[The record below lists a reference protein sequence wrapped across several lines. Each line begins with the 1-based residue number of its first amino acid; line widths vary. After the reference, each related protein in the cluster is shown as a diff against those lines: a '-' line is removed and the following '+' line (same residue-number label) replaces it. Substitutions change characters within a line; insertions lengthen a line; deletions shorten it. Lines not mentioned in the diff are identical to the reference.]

1 MTISSA
7 KAKRVLQRTK
17 RFSRDIKK
25 LPLVVQQDA
34 YGVAQK
40 LVIDVFNSELNIRS
54 LLGFKNVYRVVV
66 LNDYR
71 MIFSFDNQSIYLLRI
86 AHRKD
91 IYRHLEL

>member
-1 MTISSA
+1 LTISSA
-7 KAKRVLQRTK
+7 KRTLQRTK

-34 YGVAQK
+34 YEVAQK
-40 LVIDVFNSELNIRS
+40 LMIDVFNSELDIKA
-54 LLGFKNVYRVVV
+54 LLGFKNIYRVIV
-66 LNDYR
+66 LNNYR
-71 MIFSFDNQSIYLLRI
+71 MIFSFDAHAVYLLRI